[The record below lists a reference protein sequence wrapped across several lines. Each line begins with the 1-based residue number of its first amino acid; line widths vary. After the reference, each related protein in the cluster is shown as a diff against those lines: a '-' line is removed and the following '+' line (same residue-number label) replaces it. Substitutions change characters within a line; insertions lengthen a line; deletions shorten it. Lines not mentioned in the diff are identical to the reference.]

1 MVSKLNKPNLD
12 FWTKSPMTYVDF
24 KKPLEKRL
32 PKERKDF
39 NIMNKKIHNL
49 NPDFL
54 NIIKKYKRNINEK
67 IVLDLGCGFGS
78 STLIL
83 SKYAKK
89 IFAIDLTYP
98 AIKYA
103 KKNMKLN
110 KIRNVSLKQMDAE
123 NLKFKN
129 NYFDFVFSWGVI
141 HHSHNPEKILKN
153 IYKTLKPGGSCF
165 IMVYNHYSFRNI
177 LLSNYHL
184 FIKGKIFK
192 GHNYKSIATKFTDG
206 YYQKHYKK
214 NELYKILKNI
224 GYKNIELSIGHHK
237 GKILPF
243 LKSHNSILGRYLSK
257 KFGYFLYAK
266 FQKK

>member
-1 MVSKLNKPNLD
+1 
-12 FWTKSPMTYVDF
+12 MTYVDF

-103 KKNMKLN
+103 KK
-110 KIRNVSLKQMDAE
+110 I
-123 NLKFKN
+123 
-129 NYFDFVFSWGVI
+129 
-141 HHSHNPEKILKN
+141 
-153 IYKTLKPGGSCF
+153 
-165 IMVYNHYSFRNI
+165 
-177 LLSNYHL
+177 
-184 FIKGKIFK
+184 
-192 GHNYKSIATKFTDG
+192 
-206 YYQKHYKK
+206 
-214 NELYKILKNI
+214 
-224 GYKNIELSIGHHK
+224 
-237 GKILPF
+237 
-243 LKSHNSILGRYLSK
+243 
-257 KFGYFLYAK
+257 
-266 FQKK
+266 